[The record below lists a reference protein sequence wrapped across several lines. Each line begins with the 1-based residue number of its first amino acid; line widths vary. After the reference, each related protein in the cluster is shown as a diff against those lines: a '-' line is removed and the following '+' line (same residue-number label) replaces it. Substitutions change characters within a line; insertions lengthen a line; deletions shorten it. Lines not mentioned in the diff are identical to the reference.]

1 MNRKKLQV
9 AMPLLLSLVMV
20 AGMAI
25 GYKLKDK
32 TTVTPGFFVNAK
44 RTSLEEVVDLVN
56 ARYVDKVNGDSLKQ
70 VVIDDI
76 LSRLDPHSVYIPPSE
91 LSAANEELEGS
102 FEGIGVEFQIFNDT
116 VNVVSVVP
124 DGPSDKAGVKV
135 GDKIL
140 FVNDTASLTGKDA
153 TVARVRTFLRGKSN
167 SVVRIT
173 VSRDGAVKKIDVTRG
188 SVPLPSIDVAYMIAE
203 GTGFMRINKFSGTTY
218 KEFMFNLEKFKEKGL
233 KNLIL
238 DLRGNGGGYLPE
250 AVNIADEFLDNN
262 KLIVYTEGDNI
273 KREEYTARREGL
285 FETGGLVI
293 LVDESSASASEIL
306 AGALQD
312 WDRATIIGRRTF
324 GKGLVQ
330 LPFRLSDGSG
340 LRLTVA
346 RYFTPLGRNIQ
357 KPYSKGKDKYIEE
370 LIERFHSG
378 EVVQAD
384 TSTPKGKQ
392 YKTPGG
398 RIVYGGGGI
407 TPDIFIPFDTATQP
421 RSFLELYLRGTLPRF
436 IYSYYLS
443 NKKEFDRYTSPADL
457 QKNYHPGEREWK
469 ALSAMALQD
478 SIGLNRVDEYAKRQM
493 LSRIQ
498 SLMARQIWRNEG
510 YFEITNLT
518 DPMILK
524 ALQVLQK
531 PE

>member
-1 MNRKKLQV
+1 MNRKKLHI
-9 AMPLLLSLVMV
+9 ALPMLLSLVMV
-20 AGMAI
+20 LGMAI

-32 TTVTPGFFVNAK
+32 TTVTPGFFINAK

-56 ARYVDKVNGDSLKQ
+56 SRYVDKVNGDSLKQ

-76 LSRLDPHSVYIPPSE
+76 LARLDPHSVYIPPAE
-91 LSAANEELEGS
+91 LSAANEDLEGS

-124 DGPSDKAGVKV
+124 NGPSDRAGVRV
-135 GDKIL
+135 GDKIIA
-140 FVNDTASLTGKDA
+140 VNDTASLTDTNA
-153 TVARVRTFLRGKSN
+153 SVRRVRELLRGKSK
-167 SVVRIT
+167 SAVQIS
-173 VSRDGAVKKIDVTRG
+173 VSRNGAIQKIDIIRG
-188 SVPLPSIDVAYMIAE
+188 SVPLPSIDVAYMINSN
-203 GTGFMRINKFSGTTY
+203 TGFMRINKFSGTTY
-218 KEFMFNLEKFKEKGL
+218 KEFMFNLEKFKEKGI

-273 KREEYTARREGL
+273 KREDYSARREGL
-285 FETGGLVI
+285 FETGGLVL

-346 RYFTPLGRNIQ
+346 RYYTPLGRNIQ
-357 KPYSKGKDKYIEE
+357 KPYNKGKEKYMEE

-384 TSTPKGKQ
+384 TTTPEGKK

-407 TPDIFIPFDTATQP
+407 TPDIFIPFDTSSQP
-421 RSFLELYLRGTLPRF
+421 RAFLELYLRGTLPRF
-436 IYSYYLS
+436 IYAYYLS
-443 NKKEFDRYTSPADL
+443 NKSEFDRFSSPTDL
-457 QKNYHPGEREWK
+457 QKNYHPGNKEWRV
-469 ALSAMALQD
+469 LSEMALQD
-478 SIGLNRVDEYAKRQM
+478 GVDLSHVDGYSKAQMLNR
-493 LSRIQ
+493 IQ
-498 SLMARQIWRNEG
+498 LLIARQIWRNEG
-510 YFEITNLT
+510 YFEIANLT
-518 DPMILK
+518 DPMVLK
-524 ALQVLQK
+524 ALEVLRN
-531 PE
+531 